1 MAGRGVVWSQ
11 EESCVLIEIWK
22 DDYIKRQLS
31 STHKN
36 IKVFI
41 LFAQKMKERG
51 YNRTALQCR
60 VKVKKLRQ
68 KYMSTRD
75 KIHRSGESAEI
86 KDSCPFYED
95 LDEILGASACACPT
109 NVVEGGSVDMENEEE
124 QGKGIILHPYINAY
138 IISTLWDLLLTSPY
152 SYNYLQWLHLL
163 I

>member
-11 EESCVLIEIWK
+11 EESCALIEIWK
-22 DDYIKRQLS
+22 DDYIKRQLF

-36 IKVFI
+36 IKVFL
-41 LFAQKMKERG
+41 LFAQKKKKERR

-75 KIHRSGESAEI
+75 KIRRSGESAEI

-95 LDEILGASACACPT
+95 LDAILGASACACLT
-109 NVVEGGSVDMENEEE
+109 NVVEGR
-124 QGKGIILHPYINAY
+124 IN
-138 IISTLWDLLLTSPY
+138 IHRTI
-152 SYNYLQWLHLL
+152 YNGCIY
-163 I
+163 